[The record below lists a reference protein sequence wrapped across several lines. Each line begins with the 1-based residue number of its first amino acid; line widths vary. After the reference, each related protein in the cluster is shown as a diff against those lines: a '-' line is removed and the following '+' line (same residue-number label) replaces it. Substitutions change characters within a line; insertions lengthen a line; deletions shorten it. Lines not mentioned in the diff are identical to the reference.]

1 MVGLPH
7 DSFSSNMIE
16 FQHTEPQMNRLI
28 SNVFFGWPGNQY
40 ELEQI
45 IDHM

>member
-16 FQHTEPQMNRLI
+16 FQHTEPQMNRFNI
-28 SNVFFGWPGNQY
+28 KRVFWLAG
-40 ELEQI
+40 
-45 IDHM
+45 